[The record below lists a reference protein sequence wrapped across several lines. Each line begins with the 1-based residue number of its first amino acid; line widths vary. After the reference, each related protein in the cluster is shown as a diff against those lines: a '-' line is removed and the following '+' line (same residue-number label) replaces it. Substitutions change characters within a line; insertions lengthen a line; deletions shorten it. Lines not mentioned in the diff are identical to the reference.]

1 METNP
6 FQDLDDTEIAGET
19 QESES
24 PSDTALDS
32 LDITT
37 TVDESQEVGQTPGL
51 NFEIPE
57 TDNSA
62 LDDLTPESTD
72 PQDFQESPELS
83 AAYVDQDFP
92 PNQFEESSF
101 EGLDSLSSSEIPDNQ
116 DDLSDVD
123 MEAADVS
130 DDFSDP
136 ENLSAPDDQ
145 DALPNLEDKD
155 SSDSLGDMGDI
166 ETTQVSVSP
175 LPPMSFGESAPRS
188 IPASGYKTAGTYLG
202 Y

>member
-1 METNP
+1 MSENP
-6 FQDLDDTEIAGET
+6 FQDLDDTDIQEET
-19 QESES
+19 E
-24 PSDTALDS
+24 DTSAPDISDS

-37 TVDESQEVGQTPGL
+37 PVDESQEVDQTPGL

-92 PNQFEESSF
+92 PNQFEESNA
-101 EGLDSLSSSEIPDNQ
+101 EDLDSPDISAPDNQ
-116 DDLSDVD
+116 DDLSDMD
-123 MEAADVS
+123 MDAAGGP
-130 DDFSDP
+130 DDLSDP

-145 DALPNLEDKD
+145 DSLPNLEAKD

-166 ETTQVSVSP
+166 ETSQLTAPQ
-175 LPPMSFGESAPRS
+175 LPSMTFHEPAPRS
-188 IPASGYKTAGTYLG
+188 IPASGYKTANTYFG

>member
-1 METNP
+1 MTENP
-6 FQDLDDTEIAGET
+6 FQDDDDTDLVGDSEET
-19 QESES
+19 YS
-24 PSDTALDS
+24 PEALDA

-37 TVDESQEVGQTPGL
+37 PVDESQEVDQTPGL

-72 PQDFQESPELS
+72 PQDLPESPELS
-83 AAYVDQDFP
+83 ESYVDRDFP
-92 PNQFEESSF
+92 PNQFEESNA
-101 EGLDSLSSSEIPDNQ
+101 EDLDSPDISAPDNQ
-116 DDLSDVD
+116 DDLSDMD
-123 MEAADVS
+123 MDAAGGP
-130 DDFSDP
+130 DDLSDP

-166 ETTQVSVSP
+166 ETAQVSVSP

-188 IPASGYKTAGTYLG
+188 IPASGYKTAGTYWG
-202 Y
+202 S